1 MSKVQNQPKDKKK
14 NILSKVINIHLG
26 VFFDGTSNNKLNIR
40 EYRNNKYPWYSPSR
54 LRIWWSDSYKKGFS
68 NVAILS
74 DYYIS
79 GKKDGQYYDF
89 VYIEGIATA
98 PREKETD
105 SGGLDNILSAVNGTG
120 EYGINGK
127 VERGCRQVT
136 DKICEILK
144 SKRLTGATIGSLY
157 LDVFGFS
164 RGAAAARRFI
174 SYIDNPHGDYM
185 ESIGRNYLIFNVS
198 LRKHLKEKGLYV
210 KSITPCFL
218 GLFDTVSSYG
228 YNFKDDVQ
236 ELKLQVPRPQKVVQ
250 LVAGDEYR
258 KNFALTRI
266 NTANKTREEIIL
278 PGAHS
283 DIGGGYCES
292 EKEDIVLATYCA
304 ENEVYTI
311 YRGYKSLDQLID
323 EGWFIKKTEKTR
335 TISNKYSR
343 IPLHIMY
350 GYKKEV
356 FNNHFLKWKSIPPAL
371 QPIKKRLESIRT
383 APLYEFTTSSHT
395 TIKPLFKKG
404 SKDYALVK
412 SIRHN
417 YLHLSAEGGLAHG
430 PANNKNRIIIDD
442 NEKKQ

>member
-1 MSKVQNQPKDKKK
+1 MSKVQNQPEDRKKT
-14 NILSKVINIHLG
+14 IPSKVVNIHLG

-54 LRIWWSDSYKKGFS
+54 WRVGISDSYKSDFS

-74 DYYIS
+74 DYYIKDWKNGRFY
-79 GKKDGQYYDF
+79 GK

-105 SGGLDNILSAVNGTG
+105 SGGLDNILSAANGTG

-127 VERGCRQVT
+127 VERGCKLVT
-136 DKICEILK
+136 SKICEILK
-144 SKRLTGATIGSLY
+144 SINKTGATIDSLY

-174 SYIDNPHGDYM
+174 SCIDNPHGDCV
-185 ESIGRNYLIFNVS
+185 EGFDRIRLSFNVC
-198 LRKHLKEKGLYV
+198 LRKHFRGKGLYV
-210 KSITPCFL
+210 EDIIPCFL

-236 ELKLQVPRPQKVVQ
+236 ELTLQVPRPQKVVQ

-266 NTANKTREEIIL
+266 NTGNKTREEIIL

-283 DIGGGYCES
+283 DIGGSYCRT
-292 EKEDIVLATYCA
+292 EKEDLILYRLLGKRGVFY
-304 ENEVYTI
+304 I
-311 YRGYKSLDQLID
+311 YSGCKSLDQLID
-323 EGWFIKKTEKTR
+323 EGWFLNKTEQTR
-335 TISNKYSR
+335 TISNEYSR

-383 APLYEFTTSSHT
+383 VPLYGFTTSPHT

-412 SIRHN
+412 SIRHS
-417 YLHLSAEGGLAHG
+417 YLHLSAVGGIAHG
-430 PANNKNRIIIDD
+430 PAKNNNRIIIDD
-442 NEKKQ
+442 NGKK

>member
-1 MSKVQNQPKDKKK
+1 MSKVQTQPEDKR
-14 NILSKVINIHLG
+14 NPILSKVVNIHLG

-54 LRIWWSDSYKKGFS
+54 WRIWWSDSYKKGFS

-89 VYIEGIATA
+89 VYIEGIATV
-98 PREKETD
+98 PRENETD
-105 SGGLDNILSAVNGTG
+105 SGGVDDMLAAAIGMG
-120 EYGINGK
+120 EYGVNGK
-127 VERGCRQVT
+127 VQRGCQLVT
-136 DKICEILK
+136 NKVCKILK
-144 SKRLTGATIGSLY
+144 SKNNAGATIGSLY

-164 RGAAAARRFI
+164 RGAAAARRFV
-174 SYIDNPHGDYM
+174 SCIDNPHGDWK
-185 ESIGRNYLIFNVS
+185 ESFGKLFLPFNIC
-198 LRKHLKEKGLYV
+198 LRKHFREKGLYV
-210 KSITPCFL
+210 KNITPCFL

-228 YNFKDDVQ
+228 YNFMDDVQ
-236 ELKLQVPRPQKVVQ
+236 DLTLQVPRPQKVVQ

-292 EKEDIVLATYCA
+292 EKEDIVLKTYCA
-304 ENEVYTI
+304 ESEVYTI

-323 EGWFIKKTEKTR
+323 EGWFLKKTEKTR
-335 TISNKYSR
+335 TISNEYSR

-383 APLYEFTTSSHT
+383 VPLYGFTTSPHT

-412 SIRHN
+412 SIRHS
-417 YLHLSAEGGLAHG
+417 YLHLSAVGGIAHG
-430 PANNKNRIIIDD
+430 PAKNNNRIIIDD
-442 NEKKQ
+442 NGKK